1 MELLMLPLMDLNE
14 SRLGGPQR
22 QELMT
27 NRANDDYWATRIN
40 LAFSHI
46 RILLENCDCA
56 TEHLSSRLLYIEY
69 TPLFR

>member
-1 MELLMLPLMDLNE
+1 M
-14 SRLGGPQR
+14 
-22 QELMT
+22 ELMT